1 MNHEAMQ
8 FDKVLSDGQ
17 LERMGVNPS
26 LYPGVQVCLRPIS
39 NSRYT
44 DRHVIFRAL
53 DPEMLGIGTSRLMH
67 LAGTAEIRLGL
78 SQTRRVEDWVLGRP
92 GRGAPDARAT
102 IDGQPAVI
110 EFDTCSYGTRA
121 VEKKIAA
128 FRAEG
133 HVVWGTTSRLRADRM
148 AQRYPDVTVL
158 YVPWWD
164 GVEERAS
171 ALAG

>member
-1 MNHEAMQ
+1 MNHDAMQ

-26 LYPGVQVCLRPIS
+26 LYPGIQVCLRPIA

-44 DRHVIFRAL
+44 DRNVVFRAL
-53 DPEMLGIGTSRLMH
+53 DSEMLGVGTSRLMH

-102 IDGQPAVI
+102 IDGQLTVI
-110 EFDTCSYGTRA
+110 EFDTCTYGPLA
-121 VEKKIAA
+121 VQKKIDA

-133 HVVWGTTSRLRADRM
+133 RVVWGTTSRSRAERM
-148 AQRYPDVTVL
+148 AQKYPDVEVL
-158 YVPWWD
+158 YVPWWE